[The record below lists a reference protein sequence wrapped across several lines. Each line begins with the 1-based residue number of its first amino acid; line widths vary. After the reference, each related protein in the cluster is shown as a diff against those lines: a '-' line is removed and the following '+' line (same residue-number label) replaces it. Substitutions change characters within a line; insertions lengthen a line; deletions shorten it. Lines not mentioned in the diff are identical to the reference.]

1 MTTILNPLTP
11 DEAARRLAQGAAV
24 LIDIRE
30 PDEFARR
37 RATGALSRPLSR
49 PLSMLDAAGLGLTDG
64 RPDTLEVIFTCR
76 SGMRT
81 GANGARLAAA
91 CAGPAHV
98 LEGGLDA
105 WDRAGL
111 PVETDRKAPLEMMR
125 QVQIVAGLLVL
136 CGVVLGLTVSPWFL
150 GVAGFVGAGLTFAGV
165 TGFCGMA
172 RLLALAPW
180 NRPARA

>member
-1 MTTILNPLTP
+1 MTTTLDPLTP
-11 DEAARRLAQGAAV
+11 DEAARRLAQGRAV

-37 RATGALSRPLSR
+37 RARGALSRPLST
-49 PLSMLDAAGLGLTDG
+49 LDADGLDLEGG
-64 RPDTLEVIFTCR
+64 REVIFTCR

-136 CGVVLGLTVSPWFL
+136 SGVVLGLTVSPWFL

-180 NRPARA
+180 NRPASA

>member
-1 MTTILNPLTP
+1 MTTAQLIPLKP
-11 DEAARRLAQGAAV
+11 EDAAQRVADGRAV

-37 RATGALSRPLSR
+37 RAKGALSRPVSTL
-49 PLSMLDAAGLGLTDG
+49 AAKGLGA
-64 RPDTLEVIFTCR
+64 PDAREVIFTCR

-81 GANGARLAAA
+81 GAHAETLAAA
-91 CAGPAHV
+91 CGTRGYV
-98 LEGGLDA
+98 LDGGLDA
-105 WDRAGL
+105 WDVAGL
-111 PVETDRKAPLEMMR
+111 PVEVDAKAPLEMMR

-136 CGVVLGLTVSPWFL
+136 IGVVLGLTVSPLFL
-150 GVAGFVGAGLTFAGV
+150 GIAGFVGAGLTFAGV

-180 NRPARA
+180 NRPAAA